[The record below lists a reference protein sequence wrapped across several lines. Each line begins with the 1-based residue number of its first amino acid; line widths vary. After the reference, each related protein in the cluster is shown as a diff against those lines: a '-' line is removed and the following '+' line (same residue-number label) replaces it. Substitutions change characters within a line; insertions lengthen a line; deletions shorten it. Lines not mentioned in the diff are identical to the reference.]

1 VRLYDIPNNTFESDE
16 SEEESSSEEDEDEAD
31 EEEEAVRA
39 EPNADVVE
47 NGVQFLH
54 VVASICYSLI
64 YNRQHLNQKYQ
75 KSQRK
80 HGNRVS
86 FNVKFSGFMHSRTVI
101 ALSSFIQHTIVNFVM
116 ILL

>member
-1 VRLYDIPNNTFESDE
+1 MRLYDIPNNTFESDE

-31 EEEEAVRA
+31 EEEEVRA
-39 EPNADVVE
+39 EPNADAVE
-47 NGVQFLH
+47 NGMQFLH

-64 YNRQHLNQKYQ
+64 CNRQHLNQKYQ
-75 KSQRK
+75 KPQRK
-80 HGNRVS
+80 HGNRVK
-86 FNVKFSGFMHSRTVI
+86 FNVNFSGFMHSRTVN